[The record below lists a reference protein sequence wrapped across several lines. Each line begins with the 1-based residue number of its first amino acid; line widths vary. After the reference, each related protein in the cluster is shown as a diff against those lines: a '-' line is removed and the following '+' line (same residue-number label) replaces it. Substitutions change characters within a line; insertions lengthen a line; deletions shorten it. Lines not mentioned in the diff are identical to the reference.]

1 MRWDALLHL
10 TVSSLTGMRE
20 SRDELR
26 SMNKKKP
33 ADKGTQST
41 TQRAYIALREAIIT
55 GAIAPGEKLKVET
68 LKSTLE
74 TGASPVREALSLL
87 TSDQL
92 VERRDQRGF
101 RVAVANKNQFEEIL
115 SLRCKLEDLALR
127 ASIETAGQ
135 EWEEQLVLSHHHMS
149 KAYAEP
155 LDVFEAHHR
164 AFHMALL
171 SACGSPILLRFCEQ
185 LYDLN
190 IRYRYL
196 VVKSEGYADR
206 DVAGEHQA
214 ILDAA
219 IKGDVEK
226 ASQQLTQHYSKTG
239 SYLAELIEFT

>member
-1 MRWDALLHL
+1 
-10 TVSSLTGMRE
+10 
-20 SRDELR
+20 
-26 SMNKKKP
+26 MNKKLS
-33 ADKGTQST
+33 AETGTQST

-55 GAIAPGEKLKVET
+55 GEIAPGEKLKVET

-101 RVAVANKNQFEEIL
+101 RVAVANKKQFEEIL

-127 ASIETAGQ
+127 ASIEAADQ
-135 EWEEQLVLSHHHMS
+135 EWEERLVLSHHHMT
-149 KAYAEP
+149 KAYSEP
-155 LDVFEAHHR
+155 HSVFEKHHKE
-164 AFHMALL
+164 FHMALL

-196 VVKSEGYADR
+196 AVKSKSYAKR
-206 DVAGEHQA
+206 DVAGEHKA

-219 IKGDVEK
+219 INGEVEK
-226 ASQQLTQHYSKTG
+226 ASTQLSKHYTKTG
-239 SYLAELIEFT
+239 GYLAELMDT